1 MTRGKGSGEN
11 GEIAMLKC
19 APNLGRILL
28 VLVLIGA
35 AQEKSILGGEGGE
48 EITKDIRMTGTIIR
62 RIISKGTIII
72 QKGDRHIREQGLQGE
87 GGDGTTTEEEGN
99 QPINNK

>member
-1 MTRGKGSGEN
+1 MTRGGVSGEN

-19 APNLGRILL
+19 APNLGRMLL

-35 AQEKSILGGEGGE
+35 TQGKSILGGEVGE
-48 EITKDIRMTGTIIR
+48 EITKDIRMKGTIIKR
-62 RIISKGTIII
+62 TISKGTMVI
-72 QKGDRHIREQGLQGE
+72 KMGGRHIREQGLQGE
-87 GGDGTTTEEEGN
+87 GGDGTTTEEGN